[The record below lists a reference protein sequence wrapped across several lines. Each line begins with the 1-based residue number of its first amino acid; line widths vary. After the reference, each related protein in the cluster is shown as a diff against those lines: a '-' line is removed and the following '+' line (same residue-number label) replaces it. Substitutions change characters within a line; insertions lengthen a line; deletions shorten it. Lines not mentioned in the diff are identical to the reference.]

1 LDEIVQEFL
10 VESHENLDALDR
22 DLVALEQDPG
32 SRELLSS
39 IFRTIHT
46 IKGTSG
52 FLAFTRL
59 EAITHVGE
67 SLLSR
72 LRDGAFELNPEITDV
87 LLRMVDVVRALLASI
102 EEHGEEGELDIA
114 PVMAV
119 VEECL
124 ARHGVEL
131 PAEPEPSSA
140 PAVEPAP
147 RLGDLLVA
155 ADAASPDAIEAAV
168 RRQLDGDERTLGEIL
183 VDTGAAAP
191 DAVSEALEQQH
202 RRSIAES
209 SVRVDVAVLDGLMR
223 LVGELVLTR
232 NQVMA
237 HTDVRAD
244 AAMARMIQRLNLV
257 TSELQESVMKTRMQP
272 IDTVWNKLP
281 RVVRDLSAACGKS
294 VFLDMT
300 GRDTE
305 LDRTLIEA
313 IKDPL
318 THIVRNAV
326 DHGIETTAQ
335 RLEAGKPE
343 VGTLS
348 LGAYHE
354 GGRVIIEV
362 RDDGAG
368 IDREAIAAKA
378 LEGGIE
384 TREALSRMSD
394 RDVLGLVFRPGFST
408 AAAVTNVSGRGVGMD
423 VVRTN
428 VEKIGGTVELE
439 SEVGVGTTCRL
450 IIPLT
455 LAIVPALT
463 LECAGERYAVPQISL
478 LELVSID
485 DDRRASAVEM
495 LSGVPVYRLRGR
507 LLPLVHLG
515 DVLDVGRPPETGSLH
530 IAVLHADGRRF
541 GLVVDRVLD
550 TEEIVVK
557 ALSQRL
563 KGIGVYSG
571 ATILGDGRV
580 ALILDVLALAA
591 RALNVDARAAA
602 EDIDRENAAI
612 EEVDRI
618 LVADVGDD
626 RRVAIPLTMVTRLE
640 EFPASSVE
648 RVGSREVVRYR
659 GKILPLVR
667 LSRHLG
673 ATVDAGNGRLP
684 VVVYSRS
691 GRSVALAVE
700 SIVDIV
706 EERISAQ
713 EVDDIG
719 LLGSA
724 VIQDR
729 VTELLDVRRA
739 ILAADPNF
747 YSASAP
753 AEDASAADVLVRAE
767 Q

>member
-1 LDEIVQEFL
+1 
-10 VESHENLDALDR
+10 
-22 DLVALEQDPG
+22 
-32 SRELLSS
+32 
-39 IFRTIHT
+39 
-46 IKGTSG
+46 
-52 FLAFTRL
+52 
-59 EAITHVGE
+59 VGE

-72 LRDGAFELNPEITDV
+72 LRDGVLEMTPDTTDV
-87 LLRMVDVVRALLASI
+87 LLQMVDVVRALLATI
-102 EEHGEEGELDIA
+102 EEHGEEGEIDIA

-209 SVRVDVAVLDGLMR
+209 SVRVDVTVLDGLMR

-281 RVVRDLSAACGKS
+281 RVVRDLSAACGKT
-294 VFLDMT
+294 VFLDMS
-300 GRDTE
+300 GRETE

-326 DHGIETTAQ
+326 DHG
-335 RLEAGKPE
+335 LEDPAGRAAAGKPE
-343 VGTLS
+343 AGTLA

-368 IDREAIAAKA
+368 IDRAAVADKA
-378 LEGGIE
+378 VERGLV
-384 TREALSRMSD
+384 TRDELARMSD
-394 RDVLGLVFRPGFST
+394 KDLVGLVFRPGFST
-408 AAAVTNVSGRGVGMD
+408 ATTITNVSGRGVGMD

-439 SEVGVGTTCRL
+439 SEPGRGTTCRL

-455 LAIVPALT
+455 LAIVRRSRSSVRVSATRCPRSACWSWSASTTTGARAPSRCSPACPST
-463 LECAGERYAVPQISL
+463 GCVAACCRSSTSVTCSTS
-478 LELVSID
+478 V
-485 DDRRASAVEM
+485 V
-495 LSGVPVYRLRGR
+495 
-507 LLPLVHLG
+507 
-515 DVLDVGRPPETGSLH
+515 RPRPAACTSRCCT
-530 IAVLHADGRRF
+530 ADGRRF

-602 EDIDRENAAI
+602 EDIDREKRR
-612 EEVDRI
+612 DR
-618 LVADVGDD
+618 G
-626 RRVAIPLTMVTRLE
+626 RRPH
-640 EFPASSVE
+640 P
-648 RVGSREVVRYR
+648 
-659 GKILPLVR
+659 
-667 LSRHLG
+667 
-673 ATVDAGNGRLP
+673 
-684 VVVYSRS
+684 
-691 GRSVALAVE
+691 
-700 SIVDIV
+700 
-706 EERISAQ
+706 
-713 EVDDIG
+713 
-719 LLGSA
+719 
-724 VIQDR
+724 
-729 VTELLDVRRA
+729 RR
-739 ILAADPNF
+739 
-747 YSASAP
+747 
-753 AEDASAADVLVRAE
+753 RRR
-767 Q
+767 